1 MRFLSGG
8 EKKKSQRSDLTFTST
23 CPVQIVM
30 CSVGI
35 QEEIGHFSV
44 SSASLVWLNL
54 YASVY
59 KHAHISMHA
68 QLSHCLGGKGK
79 ARAWLYHRQTTKKKK
94 IGEAIPNLRSHQPTN
109 TRRWADVSQFEHKKH
124 SPPFSQHTLLTYVK
138 GWEHT
143 ILSKM
148 DVAAWDQSTHLLFV
162 QLFFFS
168 RVQRRGGDKGLW
180 KCSASVLTVDV
191 EDQRVSRGN

>member
-8 EKKKSQRSDLTFTST
+8 ESQRPDLTFTST

-35 QEEIGHFSV
+35 QEEIGHYFSV

-68 QLSHCLGGKGK
+68 QLPHCLGGKGK
-79 ARAWLYHRQTTKKKK
+79 ARAWLYHRQTTKKK
-94 IGEAIPNLRSHQPTN
+94 NWRSHSK
-109 TRRWADVSQFEHKKH
+109 SQEPSAHQHTKVGRCVTVWTQKTFP
-124 SPPFSQHTLLTYVK
+124 PPFSQHTLLTYVK

-162 QLFFFS
+162 QLFFS
-168 RVQRRGGDKGLW
+168 
-180 KCSASVLTVDV
+180 SP
-191 EDQRVSRGN
+191 ESRGVEETRGFENVLQVS

>member
-1 MRFLSGG
+1 
-8 EKKKSQRSDLTFTST
+8 
-23 CPVQIVM
+23 M

-79 ARAWLYHRQTTKKKK
+79 AWAWLYHRQTTKKK
-94 IGEAIPNLRSHQPTN
+94 NWRSHSK
-109 TRRWADVSQFEHKKH
+109 SQEPSAH
-124 SPPFSQHTLLTYVK
+124 QHTKVGRCVTVWTQKTFPPPLFSTYFVNLCQRLGTYHSFK
-138 GWEHT
+138 NGCGGLGSEHT
-143 ILSKM
+143 SVVCTAI
-148 DVAAWDQSTHLLFV
+148 
-162 QLFFFS
+162 FFS